1 MTVYLSTLM
10 PGVARAELDGAR
22 WKATR
27 VLPKVDV
34 RVLASDPRDSD
45 LVWAGTQGGG
55 VLRSPDAGANWSRA
69 GLEGRIV
76 KALAVSPGGRIYAGT
91 NPAALFVSEDDGSS
105 WRELV
110 GFRRVRRWF
119 WFSPAER
126 PFSAYVL
133 GLALDGETVIA
144 GIEAGAV
151 VRSTDAGETWLPHRP
166 GSLRDCHS
174 LATALGRFYEAG
186 GTGAG
191 AARSIDGGLTWT
203 RPTGHDRRY
212 GWASAADPVD
222 PDLWYFSAAPG
233 VRAHSENADAAIYRC
248 YGDRAVRV
256 AGGSPEPLRSMPY
269 ALITGPAPGHLVA
282 GFADG
287 EILESPD
294 AGDSWQPLLRL
305 PAISRTLIRVGCAT

>member
-1 MTVYLSTLM
+1 MTVYLSTLV
-10 PGVARAELDGAR
+10 PGVARAELDGAG
-22 WKATR
+22 WKVTR
-27 VLPKVDV
+27 VLPEVDV

-55 VLRSPDAGANWSRA
+55 VLRSVDAGANWSQA

-76 KALAVSPGGRIYAGT
+76 KALAASPGGRIYAGT

-151 VRSTDAGETWLPHRP
+151 VRSTDGGETWLPHRP

-174 LATALGRFYEAG
+174 L
-186 GTGAG
+186 
-191 AARSIDGGLTWT
+191 DD
-203 RPTGHDRRY
+203 RPR
-212 GWASAADPVD
+212 
-222 PDLWYFSAAPG
+222 
-233 VRAHSENADAAIYRC
+233 
-248 YGDRAVRV
+248 
-256 AGGSPEPLRSMPY
+256 
-269 ALITGPAPGHLVA
+269 
-282 GFADG
+282 
-287 EILESPD
+287 
-294 AGDSWQPLLRL
+294 PLLRGWRQRRRSGPSTCQPDRPVAEKESQVGKVFPDQRGAEFHL
-305 PAISRTLIRVGCAT
+305 RVGGGGLDAQGTDGTEAATGTRRW